1 MNEQLR
7 MFTLSSYSF
16 FDTASNPESDKQL
29 IGYLTAGLIVALR
42 ELGGEDNTE
51 LAHILAEAALAS
63 NRLDESGKETIQY
76 LINNEGANEL
86 QD

>member
-7 MFTLSSYSF
+7 MFTLSAHTFYE
-16 FDTASNPESDKQL
+16 TPANPESDKQL

-42 ELGGEDNTE
+42 ELGSEDSTE

-63 NRLDESGKETIQY
+63 DRLDESGKETIQY
-76 LINNEGANEL
+76 LINNEEANEL

>member
-7 MFTLSSYSF
+7 MYTLSAHTFYE
-16 FDTASNPESDKQL
+16 TNANPESDKQL

-42 ELGGEDNTE
+42 ERGDEDSVE
-51 LAHILAEAALAS
+51 LAHLLAEAALAS

-76 LINNEGANEL
+76 LINNEEQNG
-86 QD
+86 QTY